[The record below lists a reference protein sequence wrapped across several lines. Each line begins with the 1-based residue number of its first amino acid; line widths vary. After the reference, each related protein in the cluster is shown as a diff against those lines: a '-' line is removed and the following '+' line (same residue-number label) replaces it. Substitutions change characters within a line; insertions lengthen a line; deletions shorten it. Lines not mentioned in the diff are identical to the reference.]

1 MTENKAVVAT
11 YKSHVEAERAV
22 NELQDETEIKDG
34 KLVLIAH
41 GTAQEAARA
50 REIISRVTPDSLED
64 HYLSASRN

>member
-1 MTENKAVVAT
+1 MTENKAGVAT